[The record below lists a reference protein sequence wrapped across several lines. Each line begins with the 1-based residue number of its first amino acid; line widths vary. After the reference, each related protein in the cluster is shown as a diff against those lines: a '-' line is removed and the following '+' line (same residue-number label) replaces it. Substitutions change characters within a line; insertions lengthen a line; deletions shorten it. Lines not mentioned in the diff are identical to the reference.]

1 MSEAV
6 LRAAQHHDTEV
17 RAFQFRLAGSEE
29 RADGGISFRGYAS
42 VFNRPYDVA
51 GVFVEQIAPG
61 AFRRSIDNAR
71 RARRDDVPKIH
82 LLVNHDESSIPLA
95 ALHSGTMD
103 LREDDRGL
111 YVEAELDP
119 TSPWAQSVA
128 SAIRRGDLDEMSFAF
143 RALKDAWDETGD
155 VPLRTV
161 SELKLYEVSVVRNG
175 ANPATEAQIDER
187 QALDDDDRV
196 VVEPAVLSEPAPEA
210 EPRQRVTWV
219 LTRPRPC

>member
-1 MSEAV
+1 MTEAV
-6 LRAAQHHDTEV
+6 LRAAQHHDTEQ
-17 RAFQFRLAGSEE
+17 RAYQFRLAGSEE
-29 RADGGISFRGYAS
+29 RADGGIAFRGYAS

-51 GVFVEQIAPG
+51 GVFTEQIAPG
-61 AFRRSIDNAR
+61 AFRRSLHNAR
-71 RARRDDVPKIH
+71 AAKRDDVPKIH

-95 ALHSGTMD
+95 AVHSGTMD

-143 RALKDAWDETGD
+143 RALKDEWDETGD
-155 VPLRTV
+155 VPVRTV
-161 SELKLYEVSVVRNG
+161 KELKLYEVSVVRNG
-175 ANPATEAQIDER
+175 ANPATTAEIDER
-187 QALDDDDRV
+187 QALDDDDPV
-196 VVEPAVLSEPAPEA
+196 VVAAGDEPAPEA

>member
-6 LRAAQHHDTEV
+6 LRAAQHHDHEI
-17 RAFQFRLAGSEE
+17 RAYQFRLSGSEE

-51 GVFVEQIAPG
+51 GVFTEQIAPG
-61 AFRRSIDNAR
+61 AFRRSINNAR
-71 RARRDDVPKIH
+71 TAKRDDVPKIH

-128 SAIRRGDLDEMSFAF
+128 SAIRRGDMDEMSFAF
-143 RALKDAWDETGD
+143 RALKDSWDETGD

-161 SELKLYEVSVVRNG
+161 QELKLYEVSVVRNG
-175 ANPATEAQIDER
+175 ANPATEATIDER
-187 QALDDDDRV
+187 QALDDDDLEV
-196 VVEPAVLSEPAPEA
+196 VAAVLDEPAPEA
-210 EPRQRVTWV
+210 EPRKRVTWV
-219 LTRPRPC
+219 LSRPRPC